1 MSTATAPLSLGDIY
15 KPADFNGEVTV
26 SLDDIPRQLAHDD
39 TNMSPPYQRKLVWT
53 VEQKQLFVGH
63 VLQGGE
69 VMPIVFQRV
78 PDSGK
83 AEVLDGKQ
91 RLEAI
96 LAWLAGT
103 VDAQLRDG
111 RMVNINDLVM
121 GKRVPMGLMR
131 ISLRFRY
138 INLPFEERK
147 RFYVDLN
154 SGGTQHTKQQLID
167 ALNAKEE

>member
-1 MSTATAPLSLGDIY
+1 MSTAAAPLNLTDIY
-15 KPADFNGEVTV
+15 RPAHFASEISV
-26 SLDDIPRQLAHDD
+26 SVDDVPRQLAHDD
-39 TNMSPPYQRKLVWT
+39 ANMSPPYQRKSVWT
-53 VEQKQLFVGH
+53 EEQQRLFMGH

-96 LAWLAGT
+96 LAWLDGKI
-103 VDAQLRDG
+103 DAQLRDG
-111 RMVNINDLVM
+111 RLVNIASLTM
-121 GKRVPMGLMR
+121 GKRAPVGLMR

-167 ALNAKEE
+167 ALNAKEA